1 MELKSLL
8 DILTSVAFTGIL
20 VCWGFGGGDF
30 VLEAC

>member
-1 MELKSLL
+1 MELKFLL